1 MGLGPVPERAE
12 ADFAGWYRLRGLG
25 RVGLLRLVDLS
36 TEAGSS
42 VRLTRAR
49 GSAQKT
55 YTASILTVL
64 LLSRLGASQEGLG
77 PRLGLRQKS
86 PPTVK

>member
-1 MGLGPVPERAE
+1 MP
-12 ADFAGWYRLRGLG
+12 DFAGWYRLRGLG

-49 GSAQKT
+49 GSPCSQK
-55 YTASILTVL
+55 ARARRGVVVPGVGGRGFFCR
-64 LLSRLGASQEGLG
+64 RL
-77 PRLGLRQKS
+77 RIFKC
-86 PPTVK
+86 